1 MNDVSMTTLASNL
14 EERLDNALELTFP
27 ASDALAVTPDR
38 VVVAATDFT
47 PAALAAARR
56 AAALARASGARLV
69 LLHAGSE
76 QARERLRL
84 SGARLGLS
92 FGLPVETRLV
102 PRPAP
107 SAIAAY
113 ARDSRADLIVVGNR
127 EASFLTDLLALNT
140 ADRVRR
146 RTAIPVL
153 AVSRASSRAYRRVLV
168 ATDLSESSAQA
179 GRVAARL
186 FPEAEMHALHV
197 REPLY
202 QSSLHFAGVDSGV
215 IASYRR
221 RALSLASRE
230 LEDFV
235 RQSLPAGAVRPQ
247 VRLGPPATRIREHAR
262 ELAADVVVLSPGKSW
277 LARAMSGRVTEQ
289 VLADP
294 PCDVLLAGGPER
306 GSPA

>member
-1 MNDVSMTTLASNL
+1 MYSMAALASKAP
-14 EERLDNALELTFP
+14 RMKP
-27 ASDALAVTPDR
+27 

-56 AAALARASGARLV
+56 AADLARASGGRLM
-69 LLHAGSE
+69 LIHAGPE
-76 QARERLRL
+76 KARERLRL

-92 FGLPVETRLV
+92 FGLPVETRLAQG
-102 PRPAP
+102 PAP
-107 SAIAAY
+107 AAIAAY
-113 ARDSRADLIVVGNR
+113 AQDMLAELIVVGNR
-127 EASFLTDLLALNT
+127 EAGFLADLLALNT

-153 AVSRASSRAYRRVLV
+153 AVSRASRRSYERVLV

-186 FPEAEMHALHV
+186 FPRAEMHVLHA

-202 QSSLHFAGVDSGV
+202 EGSLQFAGVDSSV

-221 RALSLASRE
+221 RALLMAGRE

-235 RQSLPAGAVRPQ
+235 RASLPPSGFRPQ
-247 VRLGPPATRIREHAR
+247 VRLGPPAASIRAHAR
-262 ELAADVVVLSPGKSW
+262 EVDADVVVLSPGKSW
-277 LARAMSGRVTEQ
+277 LARAVRGRVTEQ

-294 PCDVLLAGGPER
+294 PCDVLLAG
-306 GSPA
+306 